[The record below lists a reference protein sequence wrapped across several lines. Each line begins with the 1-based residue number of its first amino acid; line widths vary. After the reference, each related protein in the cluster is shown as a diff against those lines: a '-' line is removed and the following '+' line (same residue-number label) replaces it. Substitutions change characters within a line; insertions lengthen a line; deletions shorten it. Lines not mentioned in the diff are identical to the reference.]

1 MSKILEEILKVNKL
15 IKSLINEEDVKAI
28 QRALEEK
35 NQLIQKYDSK
45 ENSKKKLE
53 LMQKINQLDR
63 ENIKNLDIL
72 MNKTKGTIDTI
83 KNEKGKVK
91 NNNSKVKKYNTLQS
105 NSGYRFDRKK

>member
-1 MSKILEEILKVNKL
+1 
-15 IKSLINEEDVKAI
+15 
-28 QRALEEK
+28 
-35 NQLIQKYDSK
+35 
-45 ENSKKKLE
+45 
-53 LMQKINQLDR
+53 MQKINQLDR

-91 NNNSKVKKYNTLQS
+91 NNNSKVKKYNMLQS